1 VPLLGIADAGVGT
14 TNAAL
19 IFSEGG
25 LTGPAPI
32 VGASMAGALNAT
44 TFRLTS
50 TNTLVMPA
58 AVDNP
63 ATLKFTTFNATTG
76 AFTGSCAPK
85 NDPDPTDLVAPITQ
99 LLRTASFAG
108 VLVPRVGINQ
118 GVGYF
123 LLSKLPELGSPKT
136 TLKTSPILSGQIVL
150 GPK

>member
-1 VPLLGIADAGVGT
+1 
-14 TNAAL
+14 
-19 IFSEGG
+19 
-25 LTGPAPI
+25 
-32 VGASMAGALNAT
+32 MATALNTT
-44 TFRLTS
+44 TFRITS

-63 ATLKFTTFNATTG
+63 ATLKFTSFSATTG
-76 AFTGSCAPK
+76 SFTGTCLLK

-99 LLRTASFAG
+99 LSRPISFAG

-123 LLSKLPELGSPKT
+123 LLSKLPELGSPNT
-136 TLKTSPILSGQIVL
+136 TLKTSAILSGQIVL